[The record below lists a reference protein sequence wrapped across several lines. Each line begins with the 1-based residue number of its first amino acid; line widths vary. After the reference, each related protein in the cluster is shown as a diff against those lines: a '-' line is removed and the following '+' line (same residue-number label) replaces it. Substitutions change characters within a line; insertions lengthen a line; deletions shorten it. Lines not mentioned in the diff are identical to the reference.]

1 MEIEKK
7 NYLVVNFKTKE
18 IIENKL
24 EPISNFMLVK
34 IAKVS
39 WTEFVKAYAILGLA
53 RMDNGGCLSQ
63 R

>member
-34 IAKVS
+34 IAKMLCHYINHLNRV
-39 WTEFVKAYAILGLA
+39 E
-53 RMDNGGCLSQ
+53 LSPAS
-63 R
+63 